1 MGQVSFQFVLILIL
15 LKYFYKFNF
24 PLNISLIIFKEFIHD
39 VRNFAWTTSITNVLN
54 WLLYQLPRI
63 LLAYYMGLE
72 AFGYFVAGY
81 MIAVYLF
88 AGLEAVLN
96 SYFLTNF
103 YRKCEKEENSNAW
116 SEYFFFILIFSIIFL
131 TLFIFVSGFLSRII
145 ISDNYLASMIFIYFG
160 LACEFL
166 RLVGSTFIIAGQF
179 LVKPEIT
186 FKPMIFS
193 IVIMLTGLLLF
204 NFFYDFN
211 FLLSLTIIFGSLVL
225 YPIFSYFLIVKNYS
239 KLDIRSYFND
249 IILMTSISA
258 CFLISYFIAAQLISF
273 SFINIL
279 FIDVMFLILF
289 LLSVIKILKVKI
301 FKEINIWK
309 LFSNYD

>member
-1 MGQVSFQFVLILIL
+1 MIIFLSFLICLFFLFLSLISLFFFPSINNVYYLFSLYIFSSAITQTLISGLGINYSVSKSILFSNLNIFGSLLLSLFSIYLFGTTIFSWILGQVSFQFVLILIL

-81 MIAVYLF
+81 MIAAYLF

-116 SEYFFFILIFSIIFL
+116 SEYFFYIFWTTNRVFDKP
-131 TLFIFVSGFLSRII
+131 V
-145 ISDNYLASMIFIYFG
+145 
-160 LACEFL
+160 
-166 RLVGSTFIIAGQF
+166 VQF
-179 LVKPEIT
+179 QK
-186 FKPMIFS
+186 F
-193 IVIMLTGLLLF
+193 
-204 NFFYDFN
+204 
-211 FLLSLTIIFGSLVL
+211 
-225 YPIFSYFLIVKNYS
+225 
-239 KLDIRSYFND
+239 
-249 IILMTSISA
+249 
-258 CFLISYFIAAQLISF
+258 
-273 SFINIL
+273 
-279 FIDVMFLILF
+279 
-289 LLSVIKILKVKI
+289 
-301 FKEINIWK
+301 
-309 LFSNYD
+309 